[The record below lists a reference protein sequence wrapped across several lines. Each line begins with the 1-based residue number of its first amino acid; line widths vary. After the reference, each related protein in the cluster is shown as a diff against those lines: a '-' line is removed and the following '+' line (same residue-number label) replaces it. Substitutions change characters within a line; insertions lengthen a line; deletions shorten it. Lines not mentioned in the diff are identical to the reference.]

1 MPELRKDPVIGRWVI
16 IASERGKRP
25 MDFPHRRPTGKGGFC
40 PFCPGNEEKTP
51 PEILSIGGEGK
62 GEDWRVRVVPNK
74 FPALII
80 EGDLKRKGV
89 GLYDVV
95 DGIGAHEVIID
106 SPSHELSLADLGVEQ
121 VSKVLKA
128 YQMRLEDLSRDKRF
142 RYILLFKNHGEE
154 AGASL
159 EHSHTQLIAT
169 PIIPKRVMEELEG
182 SLRHF
187 ENKERCIYCDIPDQ
201 EIYDGRRIIMESE
214 HFLVISPFAARFP
227 FEAWVIPRRH
237 EPHFHRLDRV
247 VREDMAEVLGTLLR
261 KINIALDEPAYNF
274 VIHTAPINDGREWYF
289 HWHLELMPKLTR
301 VAGFEWGSGF
311 YINPTPPED
320 AAEYLRKISV
330 ESETS

>member
-16 IASERGKRP
+16 IASERSKRP
-25 MDFPHRRPTGKGGFC
+25 MDFPHERSAPRGGFC

-51 PEILSIGGEGK
+51 PEILTLGGDNG
-62 GEDWRVRVVPNK
+62 WQVRVVPNK
-74 FPALII
+74 FPALVI
-80 EGDLKRKGV
+80 EGDLKRKGL

-106 SPSHELSLADLGVEQ
+106 SPQHDANLADLGPENIDR
-121 VSKVLKA
+121 VLEA
-128 YQMRLEDLSRDKRF
+128 YQLRLIDLSRDERF
-142 RYILLFKNHGEE
+142 RYILLFKNHGEN

-182 SLRHF
+182 TKRHYQI
-187 ENKERCIYCDIPDQ
+187 KERCIYCDIIDQ

-214 HFLVISPFAARFP
+214 HFLVLSPFAARFP
-227 FEAWVIPRRH
+227 FETWILPKRH
-237 EPHFHRLDRV
+237 EPHFHRLEKHARRDLA
-247 VREDMAEVLGTLLR
+247 DVLGQVLR
-261 KINIALDEPAYNF
+261 KINIALDEPAYNY
-274 VIHTAPINDGREWYF
+274 VIHTAPINVGHEWTF

-320 AAEYLRKISV
+320 AAAYLSKITLDPVKS
-330 ESETS
+330 

>member
-25 MDFPHRRPTGKGGFC
+25 MDFPHKREEPRGGFC

-51 PEILSIGGEGK
+51 PEILTLGG
-62 GEDWRVRVVPNK
+62 DDSWQVRVVPNK
-74 FPALII
+74 FPALVI
-80 EGDLKRKGV
+80 EGELKRKGL

-106 SPSHELSLADLGVEQ
+106 SPRHDANLADLPPEDIDR
-121 VSKVLKA
+121 VLEA
-128 YQMRLEDLSRDKRF
+128 YQLRLIDLSRDQRF
-142 RYILLFKNHGEE
+142 RYILLFKNHGEN

-182 SLRHF
+182 TQRHF
-187 ENKERCIYCDIPDQ
+187 QIKERCIYCDIIDQ
-201 EIYDGRRIIMESE
+201 EIFDGRRIIMESD
-214 HFLVISPFAARFP
+214 HFIVISPFAARFP
-227 FEAWVIPRRH
+227 FETWILPKRH
-237 EPHFHRLDRV
+237 EPHFHRLDKTLRL
-247 VREDMAEVLGTLLR
+247 DLAEVMGKVLR
-261 KINIALDEPAYNF
+261 KINVALDEPAYNY
-274 VIHTAPINDGREWYF
+274 VIHTAPINDGHEWTF

-320 AAEYLRKISV
+320 AAEYLRKITLDQVKS
-330 ESETS
+330 